1 MNLRSRFSLL
11 VDQPDLVYL
20 DSASTTQRVDIVLAR
35 LDHYYREMNA
45 NVHRGLYSLSEKAT
59 TEYEAVRETVRA
71 FIGARETAEI
81 LFTHGTTES
90 LNMVAQG
97 WGRQFLEEGD
107 EVVLTILEHHSNL
120 VPWQMMAKK
129 TGAVLKFVGI
139 TESGELD
146 YSALELLVGE
156 RTKMVSVTG
165 LSNALGTLVDLD
177 YVVTLAKKVG
187 AKVCVDAAQLVA
199 HRVVDVRKLDID
211 FLAFSSH
218 KIYGP
223 TGAGVLWA
231 RRELLEEME
240 PWLGGG
246 DMIREVKV
254 DGCTWNDIPWKF
266 EAGTPPIAQVLGM
279 GAAIEFLNEIGMG
292 KIEAHDREIMEYAR
306 EKLATLEGVRLFG
319 PSEAVGVLSFEVK
332 GIHPHDVSAI
342 LAEQGVCVRAGH
354 HCTMPLMKA
363 LGVVGTTRASF
374 GVYTEQADVDRLVQ
388 GLEKVREMFA

>member
-1 MNLRSRFSLL
+1 MDPRSRFPLL

-20 DSASTTQRVDIVLAR
+20 DSASTTQRADVVLAR

-81 LFTHGTTES
+81 VFTHGTTES

-97 WGRQFLEEGD
+97 WGGQFLKQGD
-107 EVVLTILEHHSNL
+107 EVILTILEHHSNV

-129 TGAVLKFVGI
+129 TGAILKFVGI

-146 YSALELLVGE
+146 YSALEALVGE

-177 YVVTLAKKVG
+177 HMVTLAKKVG

-231 RRELLEEME
+231 RGELLEAME

-254 DGCTWNDIPWKF
+254 DGSTWNDIPWKF

-279 GAAIEFLNEIGMG
+279 GAAIEFLNEIGME

-306 EKLATLEGVRLFG
+306 EKLAMLEGVRLFG
-319 PSEAVGVLSFEVK
+319 LPNAVGVLSFEVK

-363 LGVVGTTRASF
+363 LGVVGTCRMSL
-374 GVYTEQADVDRLVQ
+374 GVYNSKPDIDCLVE
-388 GLEKVREMFA
+388 GISGAKKVFV